1 MGENSRKVF
10 VLGIDGGSWSL
21 LGSLMDQGYMPNLK
35 KVCENGVSGL
45 LQSTQPPYTGP
56 AWVSSVT
63 GMNPGKHGVFGFTH
77 QPEGEERR
85 TFVSSRTIK
94 VPKIWQYLENAGRTA
109 GLINVPVTYP
119 VERLNGFMIP
129 GFLTPQGKRNFTY
142 PTSLYEELLKE
153 IGTYI
158 INVRIAGRKIN
169 TEEQFNEFIENIIFC
184 TRKRFEA
191 MRVLWS
197 KYSPDYF
204 MIVFNCLDKIQHKFW
219 KFMDMGSPLYD
230 TPVAERA
237 RPKLFEV
244 YQLVDEIL
252 GYILRTMDDNMALY
266 IISDHGF
273 GPFEKRVF
281 LNKWLAQQGLL
292 SFKKGQIY
300 LNKFLYRI
308 GLKKLGFSNRSIAV
322 SDNPIDGCIDFT
334 NTLFFS
340 SDVYEQ
346 GIYFNEG
353 AELVQK
359 GVSYEEA
366 RLRLRDNILALKD
379 PSNGELFVDEV
390 RFREEV
396 FWGPHVNQAPDLLL
410 KMKDY
415 GYLLNKSIPV
425 RGDGFLQEV
434 KGPQGCHRSEGIFAA
449 YGEGVCQNK
458 KLNASIMDIAPT
470 VLYNMNIPVPKQMDG
485 KVLQNIFT
493 SEFQDVTDVR
503 YSEARLSTDIKRS
516 KDTEYSLEE
525 ETEVKN
531 RLRELGYL
539 D

>member
-1 MGENSRKVF
+1 MSENSRKVF

-35 KVCENGVSGL
+35 KVCENGVSGF
-45 LQSTQPPYTGP
+45 LQSTCPPYTGP
-56 AWVSSVT
+56 AWVSSIT
-63 GMNPGKHGVFGFTH
+63 GMNPGKHGVFGFTSKRK
-77 QPEGEERR
+77 GESNRAL
-85 TFVSSRTIK
+85 VSSRTIK
-94 VPKIWQYLENAGRTA
+94 APKIWQYLEKAGKRA

-129 GFLTPQGKRNFTY
+129 GFLTPQEKRDFTY
-142 PTSLYEELLKE
+142 PATLYKELLQE

-158 INVRIAGRKIN
+158 INVRIAGRKMN
-169 TEEQFNEFIENIIFC
+169 TEEQFNTFIDDIIFC
-184 TRKRFEA
+184 TRKRFQA
-191 MRVLWS
+191 MKVLWS

-204 MIVFNCLDKIQHKFW
+204 MIVFTCLDKLQHMFW
-219 KFMDMGSPLYD
+219 KFMDRENPLYLSP
-230 TPVAERA
+230 TAKKA
-237 RPKLFEV
+237 RSKLFEV
-244 YQLVDEIL
+244 YEVVDEII
-252 GYILRTMDDNMALY
+252 GYIIREMDKTTTLY

-273 GPFEKRVF
+273 GPYEKRVY
-281 LNKWLAQQGLL
+281 LNKWLSQQGLL
-292 SFKKGQIY
+292 SLKKSKLY
-300 LNKFLYRI
+300 MNKLVHKM
-308 GLKKLGFSNRSIAV
+308 GLKKIRLPNRHIGIAE
-322 SDNPIDGCIDFT
+322 NPIDGCIDFT

-353 AELVQK
+353 AEPVQK

-503 YSEARLSTDIKRS
+503 YSETRLSTDIKQS